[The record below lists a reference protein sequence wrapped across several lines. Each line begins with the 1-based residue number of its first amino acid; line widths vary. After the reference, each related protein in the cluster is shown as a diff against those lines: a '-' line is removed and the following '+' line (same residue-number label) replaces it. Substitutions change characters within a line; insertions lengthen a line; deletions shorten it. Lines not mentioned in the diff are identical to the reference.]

1 MKNAYKVLNK
11 TFGYQEFRHQQA
23 EIIEDIL
30 NNKDAMVLMPTGGGK
45 SLCYQIPA
53 IIRPGVGIVVSP
65 LIALMQDQVDAL
77 TQLGLSA
84 GYLNSNQSA
93 QEQHQIEQQL
103 LNNELD
109 LLYITPERLMSNK
122 MLNLISQSQ
131 ISLFAIDEAHCV
143 SQWGHD
149 FRKEYQQL
157 SILHQQFPDI
167 PRIALTA
174 TADERTR
181 QEIIQQLD
189 LHNAKTYINS
199 FDRPNIHYQ
208 ISDQNSKADLLK
220 FIKNSHQND
229 AGIIYCL
236 SRKKVEETA
245 DWLCENGF
253 NALPYHAGLPQDI
266 RQNNQKRFL
275 REEGIIIV
283 ATIAFGM
290 GIDKPDVR
298 FVGHLNLP
306 KSIEAYYQETG
317 RAGRDGLPA
326 DAWMAYGLKDMMLLK
341 QMIQDGDN
349 EMQQR
354 VSHSKLDSLMALCE
368 TTNCRRYHLLEYFGE
383 STKEKCGNCDTCI
396 SPPESWDATE
406 ASRKALSCIYR
417 TDQRFGVGYLV
428 DVLLGKTNDRI
439 TNNGHDKITTYGIG
453 KDISVNEWKGI
464 YRQLIAMGFINVN
477 FEAYGA
483 LYLTDKARPLLRG
496 EIELSLRKQLKKS
509 SKKSEGKKK
518 TELRDIDQELFE
530 ELRQCRSRLSKAE
543 SVPPYVIF
551 HDKTLIEMTRKRPST
566 LEKMGNIAGIGEKK
580 LDKFGQDFLDI
591 INQHSVHDWFKN
603 DLSETINATLEL
615 YLKQKSTQSVA
626 ETRELTPSTI
636 YSHLATAIKHEVI
649 SLDDI
654 LEIEAADI
662 KQIEQAIELCS
673 EGGQEG
679 SKAIFEFLNGEI
691 DYGIIH
697 CVRASLDTIV

>member
-1 MKNAYKVLNK
+1 MKDAYKILNK
-11 TFGYQEFRHQQA
+11 TFGYDDFRHQQA
-23 EIIEDIL
+23 DIIEDIL

-53 IIRPGVGIVVSP
+53 IIRPGTGIVVSP

-84 GYLNSNQSA
+84 GYLNSNQSSET
-93 QEQHQIEQQL
+93 QYNIEQQL

-109 LLYITPERLMSNK
+109 LLYITPERLVSNR
-122 MLNLISQSQ
+122 MLSLIKQST

-157 SILHQQFPDI
+157 SILHTQFPNI

-208 ISDQNSKADLLK
+208 ISDQNSKTDLLK
-220 FIKNSHQND
+220 FIKNSHATD

-236 SRKKVEETA
+236 SRKRVNETA
-245 DWLCENGF
+245 DWLTEQGF
-253 NALPYHAGLPQDI
+253 NALPYHAGLPQI
-266 RQNNQKRFL
+266 VREQNQKRFL
-275 REEGIIIV
+275 REDGIIIV

-298 FVGHLNLP
+298 FVAHLNLP

-354 VSHSKLDSLMALCE
+354 VSHSKLDALMALCE
-368 TTNCRRYHLLEYFGE
+368 TTHCRRYHLLEYFGE
-383 STKEKCGNCDTCI
+383 ETKEKCGNCDTCI
-396 SPPESWDATE
+396 TPPESWDATE

-417 TDQRFGVGYLV
+417 TGQRFGVSYLT
-428 DVLLGKTNDRI
+428 DVLLGKTNERI
-439 TNNGHDKITTYGIG
+439 TKNAHDKITTYGIG
-453 KDISVNEWKGI
+453 KDLSANEWKGI
-464 YRQLIAMGFINVN
+464 YRQLIAMDYININ
-477 FEAYGA
+477 FEQYGA
-483 LYLTDKARPLLRG
+483 LFLTDKARPLLRG
-496 EIELSLRKQLKKS
+496 EVSLSLRKQSKKA
-509 SKKSEGKKK
+509 SKKSAGSTKSI
-518 TELRDIDQELFE
+518 LRDIDQEVFE
-530 ELRQCRSRLSKAE
+530 ELRQCRYSLSQQE

-551 HDKTLIEMTRKRPST
+551 HDKTLVEMSRKRPAT
-566 LEKMGNIAGIGEKK
+566 LVEMGKIAGIGEKK
-580 LDKFGQDFLDI
+580 LDKFGQKFLDI
-591 INQHSVHDWFKN
+591 IMQFDIHPWFKN
-603 DLSETINATLEL
+603 DLSETVNSTLDY
-615 YLKQKSTQSVA
+615 YLKLKDTQAVADARSLSV
-626 ETRELTPSTI
+626 STI
-636 YSHLATAIKHEVI
+636 YTHLSTAIKHEVI
-649 SLDDI
+649 ELDDI
-654 LEIEAADI
+654 TEINDTEI
-662 KQIEQAIELCS
+662 TQVKNAIELCA

-679 SKAIFEFLNGEI
+679 TKAIFEFLNEEI
-691 DYGIIH
+691 EYGIIH
-697 CVRASLDTIV
+697 CVRARLDSIV

>member
-1 MKNAYKVLNK
+1 MKNAYQILNK
-11 TFGYQEFRHQQA
+11 TFGYQDFRHQQA
-23 EIIEDIL
+23 DIIQDIL

-53 IIRPGVGIVVSP
+53 LIRPGVGIVVSP

-93 QEQHQIEQQL
+93 ETQRNIEQQL

-109 LLYITPERLMSNK
+109 LLYITPERLMSNR
-122 MLNLISQSQ
+122 MLGLLKESS

-157 SILHQQFPDI
+157 SILHQRFPNI

-181 QEIIQQLD
+181 QEIIEQLD

-208 ISDQNSKADLLK
+208 ISDQNGKSDLLK
-220 FIKNSHQND
+220 FIKNSHSND

-236 SRKKVEETA
+236 SRKHVEETA
-245 DWLCENGF
+245 DWLAEQGF
-253 NALPYHAGLPQDI
+253 NALPYHAGLSQQV
-266 RQNNQKRFL
+266 REQNQKRFL
-275 REEGIIIV
+275 REDGIIIV

-298 FVGHLNLP
+298 FVAHLNLP

-341 QMIQDGDN
+341 QMIQGGDN

-368 TTNCRRYHLLEYFGE
+368 STNCRRYYLLEYFGE
-383 STKEKCGNCDTCI
+383 ESKDKCGNCDTCI

-417 TDQRFGVGYLV
+417 TGQRFGVGYLT
-428 DVLLGKTNDRI
+428 DILLGKSNDRI
-439 TNNGHDKITTYGIG
+439 SQNAHDKITTYGIG
-453 KDISVNEWKGI
+453 KDLSVNEWKGI
-464 YRQLIAMGFINVN
+464 YRQLIAMGYISVN
-477 FEAYGA
+477 FEQYGA
-483 LYLTDKARPLLRG
+483 LFLTDKARPLLRG
-496 EIELSLRKQLKKS
+496 EVELKLRKQTKKS
-509 SKKSEGKKK
+509 SKKSAGKQKSA
-518 TELRDIDQELFE
+518 LRDIDQELFE
-530 ELRQCRSRLSKAE
+530 ALRQCRYELSQAE

-551 HDKTLIEMTRKRPST
+551 HDKTLVEMSRKRPAT
-566 LEKMGNIAGIGEKK
+566 LSEMGTIAGVGEKK
-580 LDKFGQDFLDI
+580 LDKFGQQFLDI
-591 INQHSVHDWFKN
+591 VLQFDIHPWFKN
-603 DLSETINATLEL
+603 DLSETINSTLEL
-615 YLKQKSTQSVA
+615 YLKLKDTQSVA
-626 ETRELTPSTI
+626 ATRELTVSTI
-636 YSHLATAIKHEVI
+636 FTHLSTAIKHEVI
-649 SLDDI
+649 ALDDI
-654 LEIEAADI
+654 IEITESDI
-662 KQIEQAIELCS
+662 KQIEQAVELCA

-679 SKAIFEFLNGEI
+679 SKAIFEFLNEEVE
-691 DYGIIH
+691 YGVIS
-697 CVRASLDTIV
+697 CVRARMDSIV

>member
-1 MKNAYKVLNK
+1 MKNAYHILSKI
-11 TFGYQEFRHQQA
+11 FGYHEFRHQQA
-23 EIIEDIL
+23 DIIEAVL

-77 TQLGLSA
+77 TQLGVSA

-93 QEQHQIEQQL
+93 DTQRIIEQQL

-109 LLYITPERLMSNK
+109 LLYITPERLMSNR
-122 MLNLISQSQ
+122 MLSLIGQSS

-157 SILHQQFPDI
+157 NILHQRFPDI

-174 TADERTR
+174 TADSRTR

-208 ISDQNSKADLLK
+208 ISDQSSKTDLLK
-220 FIKNSHQND
+220 FIKNSHQNN

-245 DWLCENGF
+245 AWLVEQGF
-253 NALPYHAGLPQDI
+253 NALPYHAGLSPQV
-266 RQNNQKRFL
+266 RESNQKRFL

-298 FVGHLNLP
+298 FVAHLNLP

-341 QMIQDGDN
+341 QMIQDSDN

-354 VSHSKLDSLMALCE
+354 ISHSKLDSLMALCE
-368 TTNCRRYHLLEYFGE
+368 TTSCRRFHLLDYFGE
-383 STKEKCGNCDTCI
+383 DTNKACGNCDICLA
-396 SPPESWDATE
+396 PPETWDATE
-406 ASRKALSCIYR
+406 AARKALSCVYR
-417 TDQRFGVGYLV
+417 TGQRFGIGYLS
-428 DVLLGKTNDRI
+428 DVLLGKSNERI
-439 TNNGHDKITTYGIG
+439 TKNTHDTITTYGIG
-453 KDISVNEWKGI
+453 KDLSVNEWKGI
-464 YRQLIAMGFINVN
+464 YRQLIAMGYININ
-477 FEAYGA
+477 FEQYGA
-483 LYLTDKARPLLRG
+483 LFLTDKARPLLRG
-496 EIELSLRKQLKKS
+496 EIELKLRKPTKKT
-509 SKKSEGKKK
+509 SKKSESKQKSA
-518 TELRDIDQELFE
+518 LRDIDQELFE
-530 ELRQCRSRLSKAE
+530 ALRQCRYNLSQAE

-551 HDKTLIEMTRKRPST
+551 HDKTLIEMTKMRPMT
-566 LEKMGNIAGIGEKK
+566 LSELGKIAGVGEKK
-580 LDKFGQDFLDI
+580 LDKFGQQFLDI
-591 INQHSVHDWFKN
+591 ILQHDIHPWFKN
-603 DLSETINATLEL
+603 ELSETINTTLDL
-615 YLKQKSTQSVA
+615 YLKQQSTQTVA
-626 ETRELTPSTI
+626 ETRELSLSTI
-636 YSHLATAIKHEVI
+636 YTHLSTAIKQEVI
-649 SLDDI
+649 A
-654 LEIEAADI
+654 LEEINEINTADI
-662 KQIEQAIELCS
+662 KQIENAIELCA

-679 SKAIFEFLNGEI
+679 TKPIFEFLNGEI
-691 DYGIIH
+691 EYGIIH
-697 CVRASLDTIV
+697 CVRASLDTVA